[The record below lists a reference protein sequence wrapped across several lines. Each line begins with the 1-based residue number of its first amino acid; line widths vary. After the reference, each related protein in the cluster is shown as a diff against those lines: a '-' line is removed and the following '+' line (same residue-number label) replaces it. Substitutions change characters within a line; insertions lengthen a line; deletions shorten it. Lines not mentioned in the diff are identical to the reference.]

1 MLRERGLQ
9 RGGLKGELV
18 ARLAE
23 HTPDNDDEMV
33 TPADAAAGASRA
45 AARNAANAT
54 RTAANHDKTK
64 DIEKNL
70 KIKIE
75 ELFAA
80 RKARKEW
87 GAKKKQNQT
96 EGVDE
101 VALSHPDGGVC
112 TTTSNHPI
120 IVL

>member
-18 ARLAE
+18 ARLA
-23 HTPDNDDEMV
+23 DNDDEMMP
-33 TPADAAAGASRA
+33 PADAAAGASRA
-45 AARNAANAT
+45 AARNAAEAS
-54 RTAANHDKTK
+54 RTAAYKDKTK